1 MTYPSLAK
9 IDAGLLSPVD
19 AHKGAGGEPGAR
31 ANRRNLIGF
40 LDAFK
45 AISPLSTALGGAN
58 VPSLTHCEDFA

>member
-1 MTYPSLAK
+1 LS
-9 IDAGLLSPVD
+9 SPVV

-45 AISPLSTALGGAN
+45 AISPLSTAPGGTN